1 MNGILTAGGAGDAD
15 YTKHWESAEE
25 PLRAT
30 ERGAEEPEKLPNCV
44 KNRNIAPFHI
54 IQILQQAVQFYIST
68 FNYVHAPHTN
78 MKHMHSYILY
88 SYRHMYISMY
98 DYDMQI

>member
-30 ERGAEEPEKLPNCV
+30 ERGAGRARQTAKLCEKSKHRSISYHSNPP
-44 KNRNIAPFHI
+44 ASGT
-54 IQILQQAVQFYIST
+54 ILHFYI
-68 FNYVHAPHTN
+68 
-78 MKHMHSYILY
+78 
-88 SYRHMYISMY
+88 
-98 DYDMQI
+98 